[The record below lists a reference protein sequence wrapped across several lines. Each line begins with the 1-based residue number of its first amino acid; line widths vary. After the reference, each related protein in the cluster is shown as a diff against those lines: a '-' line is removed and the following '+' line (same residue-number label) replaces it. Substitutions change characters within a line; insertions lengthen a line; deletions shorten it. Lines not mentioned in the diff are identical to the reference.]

1 MGDWGTTPSQR
12 ETIFT
17 DGKWTIEADPEFPE
31 NFDYVT
37 HKCAWKKNWLLGAKP
52 LSVYTMDKL
61 QTCQH
66 CGTEI
71 PDSIV
76 GLWKLKNFD
85 KLQILHQSQSASL
98 KWQGTGSF
106 YLLGTAKSG
115 TLRAGPW
122 GTWEFYPS

>member
-1 MGDWGTTPSQR
+1 MSDGVVGRRTK

-17 DGKWTIEADPEFPE
+17 DEKWTIVSDTEFPE
-31 NFDYVT
+31 NFDYVS
-37 HKCAWKKNWLLGAKP
+37 HKCPWKKNWFLKPKP

-66 CGTEI
+66 CGTDI

-85 KLQILHQSQSASL
+85 KLQAKHQAEAEYQL
-98 KWQGTGSF
+98 QNSF
-106 YLLGTAKSG
+106 YAS
-115 TLRAGPW
+115 R
-122 GTWEFYPS
+122 TWFVAPGQTFEYKPS